1 MPLAKSDLMTLT
13 ENPTRKWFPLY
24 KFRTIRLRGFHA
36 ALFTPSL
43 GFGRCRSSFR
53 SIIVEHSR
61 PVRLKTKQRK
71 DNHET
76 QNVPAS
82 FLNGFKISDID
93 KLILALILRFG
104 VIGLRNWTQS
114 LAVSLPGI
122 KTLIKRLFLLVF
134 LYELSMSF

>member
-24 KFRTIRLRGFHA
+24 KFHA

-61 PVRLKTKQRK
+61 PVRLKTTQRK
-71 DNHET
+71 ANHET

-82 FLNGFKISDID
+82 FLNSFKISDID

-104 VIGLRNWTQS
+104 VIS
-114 LAVSLPGI
+114 L
-122 KTLIKRLFLLVF
+122 
-134 LYELSMSF
+134 

>member
-1 MPLAKSDLMTLT
+1 M
-13 ENPTRKWFPLY
+13 
-24 KFRTIRLRGFHA
+24 GF
-36 ALFTPSL
+36 S
-43 GFGRCRSSFR
+43 RR
-53 SIIVEHSR
+53 IVHTVSWLWKMQIKLQIHHCEHSR